1 MSAGSVSV
9 SPVVLDGVRYVVTSY
24 STRYGGRVLVTR
36 DPARGVWC
44 AAHVD
49 GAGRVLARATLSDSA
64 AQEAAWWHSGD
75 LYCAVA
81 RQVCATTF

>member
-9 SPVVLDGVRYVVTSY
+9 SPVVLDGVRFHVTSY

-44 AAHVD
+44 AAHID
-49 GAGRVLARATLSDSA
+49 ASGRVLCRAAMTDSA
-64 AQEAAWWHSGD
+64 AQEVAWWNGGD
-75 LYCAVA
+75 TSRAVA
-81 RQVCATTF
+81 RAVCVTL